1 MVQALRKKRPYLAA
15 NLDQV
20 ILHQDNAPAHTSQAT
35 QLELDLL
42 GFESLKHPPYSL
54 DLAPMD
60 FFAVFPYIKSFLRG
74 QWFDDLPEL
83 RQEVMN
89 IILNMK
95 TEQFEK
101 IFDDWLKRFKKCV
114 ELNGDYVEKS

>member
-20 ILHQDNAPAHTSQAT
+20 ILHQDNAPAHTSQTT

-42 GFESLKHPPYSL
+42 GFECLKHPPYSP

-60 FFAVFPYIKSFLRG
+60 FAVFPYIKSFLRG
-74 QWFDDLPEL
+74 QRFDDLPEL

-101 IFDDWLKRFKKCV
+101 IFDDWLKRCEKCV
-114 ELNGDYVEKS
+114 ELNGDYAEKS

>member
-1 MVQALRKKRPYLAA
+1 MRKKCPYLAA

-20 ILHQDNAPAHTSQAT
+20 ILHQNNALAHTSQTT

-42 GFESLKHPPYSL
+42 GFECLKHPPYGP

-60 FFAVFPYIKSFLRG
+60 FAVFLYIKSFRRG
-74 QWFDDLPEL
+74 L

-101 IFDDWLKRFKKCV
+101 IFDDWLKRCKKCV
-114 ELNGDYVEKS
+114 ERGLRREN